1 MVTSTPTLDRPDSIR
16 ATQTLA
22 GEALRAA
29 KERFPPRPYEDA
41 WPATSQSYEEVM
53 ARLNQPPLR
62 AASASTHDYRRR
74 GAKHILRWLQ
84 DQPGDTWQQRW
95 NASPAAGSTGAQWN
109 KLAAGWT
116 GYGAVNAN
124 GILNSGLFALVCAE
138 VLRPSLHWQL
148 TRTSTNLRAVICQ
161 HRDPKSFARLQ
172 EMVGPEAWSSHLGI
186 LAKNVLVKLVIAKG
200 GGLADINVGDA
211 IEYMETHREH
221 RATSGGQ
228 SLFYSWLKD
237 LGHLPPD
244 APASLRML
252 HRTSGQVS
260 VEQLVDRYHPQ
271 SKQIRDLLVE
281 YLKERQ
287 PSMDY
292 TSLEDA
298 SRMLVRNFWLQ
309 IERIQPGIDTLALPP
324 EVVAAWKQASRTKI
338 ERRRLPDG
346 SVHETVTERA
356 NYGYLMMG
364 VRAFYL
370 DLAHWAVEEP
380 ERWGPW
386 VAPCPVSAADA
397 STSKHEKRRKAKMDQ
412 RTRERLPALS
422 TVVRAARANWTEAR
436 EGMDALRAAPLGG
449 QFTFRGRT
457 YTRQKKDSSTPF
469 RAYDES
475 GRRAHLGLVEERAF
489 WAWATIEF
497 LQHTGVRI
505 EEMLEASHHALIQYK
520 LPTTGEVVPLL
531 QVAPSKTDEER
542 LLLVSP
548 ELADVLS
555 TIIARVRDPRTGA
568 IPMLPSYDIAE
579 KVWDPPMPL
588 LFQWTYGGQHTS
600 VSRNLIRTGINE
612 VLERTGLTD
621 SAGYPL
627 DFAPHDFRR
636 IFITD
641 AIRSG
646 LPPHI
651 AQVLAGHSDINTTM
665 GYNAIYPA
673 DAIEAHRA
681 FIARR
686 RSLRPSEEYR
696 TPTNEEWDAFLA
708 HFEKRKV
715 SIGTCARAFGS
726 PCIHEHA
733 CVRCSLLRPDPAQRA
748 RLAEIRDNLI
758 ARISE
763 AEQEGWLGEIE
774 GLQVSLAGAQEKL
787 TQLDAEQVRQRQ
799 VIDLGMPRFSQI
811 ATRIST
817 ARGPSS

>member
-1 MVTSTPTLDRPDSIR
+1 MVTSTETLRAPAAIR
-16 ATQTLA
+16 DAQPLA

-29 KERFPPRPYEDA
+29 KKRFSPRPYEDA
-41 WPATSQSYEEVM
+41 WPATSQSYEEVV

-62 AASASTHDYRRR
+62 AASESTHFYRRR
-74 GAKHILRWLQ
+74 GATLILRWLL
-84 DQPGDTWQQRW
+84 DQPGATWQQRW
-95 NASPAAGSTGAQWN
+95 NATPAATSTGAQWN
-109 KLAAGWT
+109 KLNARWVGYDAA
-116 GYGAVNAN
+116 NAN
-124 GILNSGLFALVCAE
+124 GILNTGLFALVCAD

-148 TRTSTNLRAVICQ
+148 TRTSTNLRAIICQ
-161 HRDPKSFARLQ
+161 YRDPEGFARLQ
-172 EMVGPEAWSSHLGI
+172 ELVGPEAWSSHLGI

-211 IEYMETHREH
+211 IEYMEAHRAQ

-244 APASLRML
+244 APVSLRLL

-260 VEQLVDRYHPQ
+260 VEQLVDRYRPQ
-271 SKQIRDLLVE
+271 SKPIRDLLVE

-287 PSMDY
+287 PTMDY

-298 SRMLVRNFWLQ
+298 SRTLVRNFWLQ
-309 IERIQPGIDTLALPP
+309 IERIQPGIDTLRLLP
-324 EVVAAWKQASRTKI
+324 EVVSAWKQVSRTKVT
-338 ERRRLPDG
+338 RRRLPDG
-346 SVHETVTERA
+346 TVHEAVTERA
-356 NYGYLMMG
+356 NYGSLMIG
-364 VRAFYL
+364 VRALYL

-436 EGMDALRAAPLGG
+436 EGMEALQAAPLGG

-475 GRRAHLGLVEERAF
+475 GRRVHLGLVEERAF

-505 EEMLEASHHALIQYK
+505 EEMLEASHHALIKYK
-520 LPTTGEVVPLL
+520 LPTSGEVVPLL

-568 IPMLPSYDIAE
+568 IPMLPNYDVAE
-579 KVWDPPMPL
+579 KIWNPPMPL
-588 LFQWTYGGQHTS
+588 LFQWTYGGQRTP
-600 VSRNLIRTGINE
+600 VSRQLIRNGLNE

-621 SAGYPL
+621 SAGQPL

-708 HFEKRKV
+708 HFEKRKL
-715 SIGTCARAFGS
+715 SLGTCARAFGTL
-726 PCIHEHA
+726 CIHEHA
-733 CVRCSLLRPDPAQRA
+733 CVRCSLLRPEPSQRD
-748 RLAEIRDNLI
+748 RLTEIRDNLLDRI
-758 ARISE
+758 AE
-763 AEQEGWLGEIE
+763 AQREGWLGEVE
-774 GLQVSLAGAQEKL
+774 GLEISLAGAEDKL
-787 TQLDAEQVRQRQ
+787 TQLDAALKPS
-799 VIDLGMPRFSQI
+799 VIHLGLPTFGEI
-811 ATRIST
+811 A
-817 ARGPSS
+817 ARTT